1 MNVIILGGFLGSG
14 KTTSLL
20 QFARYLVSVSSP
32 ERENK
37 VAILE
42 NEVGEVGI
50 DDKVLATSGFAV
62 SNLFAGC
69 ACCTVSGEFTDAA
82 RRIRDELNPEW
93 LIIET
98 TGIAYPA
105 SMRENLDK
113 MLSLSARIVVIADA
127 KRWMRLR
134 AAMGE
139 LVAAQVEGSDAVL
152 INKCDLADEETLAEI
167 ERDLRGIEPTTA
179 ILRVSAKSEIAT
191 EVWRTAS
198 GIS

>member
-113 MLSLSARIVVIADA
+113 MLGLSARIVVIADA

>member
-1 MNVIILGGFLGSG
+1 MKVIILGGFLGSG

-20 QFARYLVSVSSP
+20 QFARYLVSISAP
-32 ERENK
+32 ERVNK

-69 ACCTVSGEFTDAA
+69 ACCTVSGEFTSAA
-82 RRIRDELNPEW
+82 KRIRDELAPEW

-105 SMRENLDK
+105 SMRDNLSDALG
-113 MLSLSARIVVIADA
+113 LSSRIVVIADA

-134 AAMGE
+134 NAMGE
-139 LVAAQVEGSDAVL
+139 LVAAQVEGSNAVL
-152 INKCDLADEETLAEI
+152 INKCDLADEATLAEI
-167 ERDLRGIEPTTA
+167 ERDLRSIEPCTE
-179 ILRVSAKSEIAT
+179 IHRVSAKSEISA
-191 EVWRTAS
+191 EVWQSAC
-198 GIS
+198 GQ